1 MRAAFVHRLESRD
14 PDSGRGQPARDK
26 SAPPYLSCI
35 GLAAGLGSNTAGCY
49 ASVTAYVLTDRAVI
63 DALREA
69 AGRRVKVRI
78 WRDANMAERVGDGAA
93 SRAPRSTQARLA
105 ANSCT

>member
-26 SAPPYLSCI
+26 SAPPYLSC
-35 GLAAGLGSNTAGCY
+35 SNTAGCY